1 MLNLYP
7 VNMDKRKVII
17 YTDGACSG
25 NPGPG
30 GWAAVVMYEN
40 KSVFIKKRISGGEEN
55 TTNNKMELKA
65 VINGLKMLK
74 ISCKV
79 IVHTDSQYI
88 KQGITEWINKWK
100 TNGWKTAD
108 KKPVK
113 NRELWQELDE
123 VALQHDINWK
133 WVRAHNGNM
142 YNEEADRLARKES
155 KNLKYRDCEVKKSPK
170 NRGNSKFHRLGGVL
184 WQ

>member
-1 MLNLYP
+1 M
-7 VNMDKRKVII
+7 KIKV
-17 YTDGACSG
+17 SLSK
-25 NPGPG
+25 N
-30 GWAAVVMYEN
+30 V
-40 KSVFIKKRISGGEEN
+40 SL
-55 TTNNKMELKA
+55 ELKA

-74 ISCKV
+74 VSCKV
-79 IVHTDSQYI
+79 ILHTDSRYT

-100 TNGWKTAD
+100 VNGWKTAD

-142 YNEEADRLARKES
+142 YNEEADRLARLCGQNFREAIQELQQ
-155 KNLKYRDCEVKKSPK
+155 N
-170 NRGNSKFHRLGGVL
+170 
-184 WQ
+184 